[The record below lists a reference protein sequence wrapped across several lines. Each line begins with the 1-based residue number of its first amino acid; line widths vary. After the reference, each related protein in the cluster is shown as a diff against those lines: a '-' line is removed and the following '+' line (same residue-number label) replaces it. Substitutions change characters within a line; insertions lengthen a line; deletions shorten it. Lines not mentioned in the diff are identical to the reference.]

1 MIPTAEEILIKESIL
16 LKTIEESGN
25 FPLNLTRD
33 THIGTAKDIKK
44 AMIEFAKLH
53 VEAALEEAAIKA
65 KILEKSNWGRWE
77 DSENEKGD
85 LEEKVSVKINHYGH
99 GDCSYQILTVSHE
112 SILKAYPLTNIK

>member
-1 MIPTAEEILIKESIL
+1 MSKIPTAEEFFDSVV
-16 LKTIEESGN
+16 G
-25 FPLNLTRD
+25 D
-33 THIGTAKDIKK
+33 THTEMCERA
-44 AMIEFAKLH
+44 IEFAKLH

-65 KILEKSNWGRWE
+65 KILDKSNWGKWE
-77 DSENEKGD
+77 DSENEKGN